1 MGTKYKGLGHGH
13 VERDIGHPNEKN
25 LTTEL
30 FFAAFLHKF
39 QFISDFLETST
50 MRHLDGSKEILSD
63 GKNEHTMP
71 LLRKMYLV
79 SIFSRGFLLHGSCF
93 WVT

>member
-71 LLRKMYLV
+71 L
-79 SIFSRGFLLHGSCF
+79 
-93 WVT
+93 